1 MNTCRSF
8 LTTASDSI
16 PNIICNKYDDTNN
29 SNLCISN
36 DKLFREKLIDANNT
50 GDNISKSS
58 RNFLTKCSTNIPT
71 L

>member
-16 PNIICNKYDDTNN
+16 PNIICNKCDDANN
-29 SNLCISN
+29 LNLCVSI
-36 DKLFREKLIDANNT
+36 DKLIDTNDT
-50 GDNISKSS
+50 LDNISKSS